1 MVRFASSERPS
12 HWDSNREG
20 SRGDKDS
27 ERDSSKKYRDRDSR
41 GRIPK
46 EDSRGRDRR
55 PGMPTRRSTYND
67 GDGSA
72 EYFEEDDSYSQ
83 SRSSDNMTRRH
94 GKASRRPRSET
105 RTAPTRDSRERDR
118 LEDSRKKRNQ
128 VIKAALTAG
137 AFEAV
142 RQRNKSG
149 DWVGGKGIRVATAAL
164 SAAAIDAGFDK
175 NPNRGALGNIIKS
188 TIGGVIVDKIA
199 NGGRR

>member
-1 MVRFASSERPS
+1 M
-12 HWDSNREG
+12 
-20 SRGDKDS
+20 
-27 ERDSSKKYRDRDSR
+27 
-41 GRIPK
+41 
-46 EDSRGRDRR
+46 
-55 PGMPTRRSTYND
+55 
-67 GDGSA
+67 
-72 EYFEEDDSYSQ
+72 
-83 SRSSDNMTRRH
+83 
-94 GKASRRPRSET
+94 
-105 RTAPTRDSRERDR
+105 
-118 LEDSRKKRNQ
+118 EDSRKKRNQ